1 MAIDKTNLT
10 GWHQRTKSIAVR
22 VLHVHHA
29 RHACQAIRDGR
40 IHQYHAFRAAVDTL
54 SWCTPFSKYDY
65 TQALEHEGTRDAT
78 GTEVSEG
85 AQERVMAE
93 PQPHQAT

>member
-1 MAIDKTNLT
+1 MLAKPSGMGAFTNTTPSERLPMP
-10 GWHQRTKSIAVR
+10 
-22 VLHVHHA
+22 LHRSH
-29 RHACQAIRDGR
+29 
-40 IHQYHAFRAAVDTL
+40 TL
-54 SWCTPFSKYDY
+54 SWCTPFSKYDN